1 MLTERKRI
9 GINTN
14 NRCSEP
20 VTNPPVNPSP
30 ILRKRVLHL
39 VPIQQFRFTR
49 VDPFT
54 AFVKDL
60 PMLPGY
66 LHRIHTSAQILPDS
80 LQQPQFLTQGELG
93 EIDYCHYTPVPPR

>member
-1 MLTERKRI
+1 MLAERKRI
-9 GINTN
+9 AININ
-14 NRCSEP
+14 SHCPAS
-20 VTNPPVNPSP
+20 VTDPPANPLP

-54 AFVKDL
+54 AIVKDL
-60 PMLPGY
+60 PMLPGN

-80 LQQPQFLTQGELG
+80 LHQLQFLTQGKLG
-93 EIDYCHYTPVPPR
+93 EIGYCHC